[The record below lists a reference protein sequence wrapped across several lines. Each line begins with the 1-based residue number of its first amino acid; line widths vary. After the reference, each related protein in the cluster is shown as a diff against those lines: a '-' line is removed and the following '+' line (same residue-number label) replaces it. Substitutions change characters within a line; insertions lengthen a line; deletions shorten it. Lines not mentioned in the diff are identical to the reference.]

1 MKEVSTIIVEVLSS
15 SWYRCLAE
23 LTARQIIETAN
34 KLLISCICQTTSSQ
48 QLLMLSV
55 QSNRL
60 ELSHNTHPSASPL
73 TH

>member
-1 MKEVSTIIVEVLSS
+1 MKEVSTIIKEVLSS
-15 SWYRCLAE
+15 SCYRCIAE

-34 KLLISCICQTTSSQ
+34 KLLITCICETASSQ
-48 QLLMLSV
+48 QLLMLSA

-60 ELSHNTHPSASPL
+60 ELIHNTHLSASPL

>member
-1 MKEVSTIIVEVLSS
+1 MKEVSTIIVEVFSS
-15 SWYRCLAE
+15 PWFRLLAE
-23 LTARQIIETAN
+23 LTARQVIQTVI
-34 KLLISCICQTTSSQ
+34 KLLLACICQTTSSQ

-60 ELSHNTHPSASPL
+60 ELIHNTHPSASPL